1 MSDPNLNYLMKKNKI
16 KDTGVEV
23 TELSFG
29 TSSLGSMPDTYGY
42 EVSEDRA
49 QKTLN
54 RFFQGPVNMLDTS
67 RNYAMGESEKRIGR
81 AIKENGG
88 WPKDFLLST
97 KLDRNMDTLVLDKNR
112 ARESLEESLKTL
124 NVDSVDVLFLHDPE
138 YAKDITDITKKD
150 GAMDELF
157 KIKNEGLAKAV
168 GVAMGKVDIMFP
180 LLKDWDFDVVIN
192 HNRYTLI
199 NREANKMYD
208 YASSKNIAI
217 FNAAPYAGGVLA
229 KGPDNFKKV
238 TYQDATEEKLAPARE
253 FEKVCKKHNV
263 ELGAAALQF
272 SLRDNRITST
282 ICGVTSVESIEK
294 NLAWAN
300 AEISGEF
307 WDEISKL
314 PFSIND
320 PESER
325 VFTPG

>member
-1 MSDPNLNYLMKKNKI
+1 MKKNKI
-16 KDTGVEV
+16 KDTGLEI

-88 WPKDFLLST
+88 WPKDLLLST
-97 KLDRNMDTLVLDKNR
+97 KLDRDMDTLVLDKNR
-112 ARESLEESLKTL
+112 ARQSFEESLKTL
-124 NVDSVDVLFLHDPE
+124 NTDSVDILFLHDPE
-138 YAKDITDITKKD
+138 YAKDVNDITKKD

-157 KIKNEGLAKAV
+157 KIKEEGLAKAV
-168 GVAMGKVDIMFP
+168 GLAMGKIDLMFP
-180 LLKDWDFDVVIN
+180 LIKDWDFDVIIN

-199 NREANKMYD
+199 NREANKMYE

-282 ICGVTSVESIEK
+282 ICGVTSIESIEK

-300 AEISGEF
+300 AEISDEF
-307 WDEISKL
+307 WEEISKL
-314 PFSIND
+314 PFSTND

>member
-1 MSDPNLNYLMKKNKI
+1 MKKNKI
-16 KDTGVEV
+16 KDTGLEV

-42 EVSEDRA
+42 EVSENRA

-67 RNYAMGESEKRIGR
+67 RNYAMGESEKRIGK

-88 WPKDFLLST
+88 WPNGFLLST

-112 ARESLEESLKTL
+112 VRESLEESLKTL
-124 NVDSVDVLFLHDPE
+124 NVDSVDILFLHDPE

-157 KIKNEGLAKAV
+157 KIKNEGLAKAA

-180 LLKDWDFDVVIN
+180 LLKDWDFDVIIN
-192 HNRYTLI
+192 HNRYTLL
-199 NREANKMYD
+199 NREANEMYD

-229 KGPDNFKKV
+229 KGPDNFKKI

-314 PFSIND
+314 PFSTND

-325 VFTPG
+325 VFTSG

>member
-1 MSDPNLNYLMKKNKI
+1 MKKNKI
-16 KDTGVEV
+16 KDTGLEV

-42 EVSEDRA
+42 EVPELRA
-49 QKTLN
+49 QETLK
-54 RFFQGPVNMLDTS
+54 RFFQGPANMLDTS
-67 RNYAMGESEKRIGR
+67 RNYAMGESEKRIGK

-88 WPKDFLLST
+88 WPNGFLLST

-112 ARESLEESLKTL
+112 VRESLEESLKTL
-124 NVDSVDVLFLHDPE
+124 NVDSVDILFLHDPE

-157 KIKNEGLAKAV
+157 KIKNEGLAKAA

-180 LLKDWDFDVVIN
+180 LLKDWDFDVIIN

-199 NREANKMYD
+199 NREANEMYD

-238 TYQDATEEKLAPARE
+238 TYQNATEEKLAPARE

-300 AEISGEF
+300 AEISDEF

-314 PFSIND
+314 PFSTND

-325 VFTPG
+325 VFTSG

>member
-1 MSDPNLNYLMKKNKI
+1 MKKNKI
-16 KDTGVEV
+16 KDTGLEV

-67 RNYAMGESEKRIGR
+67 RNYAMGESEKRIGK

-88 WPKDFLLST
+88 WPNGFLLST

-112 ARESLEESLKTL
+112 VRESLEESLKTL
-124 NVDSVDVLFLHDPE
+124 NVDSVDILFLHDPE

-157 KIKNEGLAKAV
+157 KIKNEGLAKAA

-180 LLKDWDFDVVIN
+180 LLKDWDFDVIIN
-192 HNRYTLI
+192 HNRYTLL
-199 NREANKMYD
+199 NREANEMYD

-229 KGPDNFKKV
+229 KGPDNFKKI
-238 TYQDATEEKLAPARE
+238 TYQDATEDKLAPARE

-300 AEISGEF
+300 TNIPEEF
-307 WDEISKL
+307 WNEVLKL
-314 PFSIND
+314 PYSTKD

-325 VFTPG
+325 NFTPG

>member
-1 MSDPNLNYLMKKNKI
+1 MKKNKI
-16 KDTGVEV
+16 KDTGLEV

-67 RNYAMGESEKRIGR
+67 RNYAMGESEKRIGK

-88 WPKDFLLST
+88 WPNGFLLST

-112 ARESLEESLKTL
+112 VRESLEESLKTL
-124 NVDSVDVLFLHDPE
+124 NVDSVDILFLHDPE

-157 KIKNEGLAKAV
+157 KIKNEGLAKAA

-180 LLKDWDFDVVIN
+180 LLKDWDFDVIIN

-199 NREANKMYD
+199 NREANEMYD

-294 NLAWAN
+294 NLVWAN

-314 PFSIND
+314 PFSTND

-325 VFTPG
+325 VFTSG

>member
-1 MSDPNLNYLMKKNKI
+1 MKKNKI
-16 KDTGVEV
+16 KDTGLEV

-67 RNYAMGESEKRIGR
+67 RNYAMGESEKRIGK

-88 WPKDFLLST
+88 WPNGFLLST

-112 ARESLEESLKTL
+112 VRESFEESLKTL
-124 NVDSVDVLFLHDPE
+124 NVDSVDILFLHDPE

-157 KIKNEGLAKAV
+157 KIKNEGLAKAA

-180 LLKDWDFDVVIN
+180 LLKDWDFDVIIN

-199 NREANKMYD
+199 NREANEMYD

-229 KGPDNFKKV
+229 KGPDNFKKI
-238 TYQDATEEKLAPARE
+238 TYQDATEDKLAPARE

-300 AEISGEF
+300 AEISVEF

-314 PFSIND
+314 PFSTND

-325 VFTPG
+325 VFTSG

>member
-1 MSDPNLNYLMKKNKI
+1 MKKNKI
-16 KDTGVEV
+16 KNTGLEI

-67 RNYAMGESEKRIGR
+67 RNYAMGESEKRIGK

-88 WPKDFLLST
+88 WPKGFLLST

-112 ARESLEESLKTL
+112 ARESLDESLKTL

-138 YAKDITDITKKD
+138 YAKDITDITKKG

-157 KIKNEGLAKAV
+157 KIKDEGLAKAV
-168 GVAMGKVDIMFP
+168 GVAMGKVDIMLP

-199 NREANKMYD
+199 NREANEMYD
-208 YASSKNIAI
+208 FASSKNIAI

-300 AEISGEF
+300 TNIPEEF
-307 WDEISKL
+307 WNEVLKL
-314 PFSIND
+314 PYSTKD

-325 VFTPG
+325 NFTPG

>member
-1 MSDPNLNYLMKKNKI
+1 MKKNKI
-16 KDTGVEV
+16 KDTGLEV

-42 EVSEDRA
+42 EVPELRA
-49 QKTLN
+49 QETLK
-54 RFFQGPVNMLDTS
+54 RFFQGPANMLDTS
-67 RNYAMGESEKRIGR
+67 RNYAMGESEKRIGK

-88 WPKDFLLST
+88 WPNGFLLST

-112 ARESLEESLKTL
+112 VRESLEESLKTL
-124 NVDSVDVLFLHDPE
+124 NVDSVDILFLHDPE
-138 YAKDITDITKKD
+138 YAKDITDITKKN

-157 KIKNEGLAKAV
+157 KIKNEGLAKAA

-180 LLKDWDFDVVIN
+180 LLKDWDFDVIIN

-199 NREANKMYD
+199 NREANEMYD

-300 AEISGEF
+300 AEISSEF

-314 PFSIND
+314 PFSTND

-325 VFTPG
+325 VFTSG

>member
-1 MSDPNLNYLMKKNKI
+1 MKRNKI

-67 RNYAMGESEKRIGR
+67 RNYAMGESEKRIGK

-88 WPKDFLLST
+88 WPKGFLLST

-124 NVDSVDVLFLHDPE
+124 NVDSVDILFLHDPE
-138 YAKDITDITKKD
+138 YAKDIADITKKD

-168 GVAMGKVDIMFP
+168 GVAMGKIDIMFP
-180 LLKDWDFDVVIN
+180 LLKDWDFDVIIN

-199 NREANKMYD
+199 NREANEMYD
-208 YASSKNIAI
+208 YASSKDIAI

-272 SLRDNRITST
+272 SLRDSRITST
-282 ICGVTSVESIEK
+282 ICGVTSIESIEK

-300 AEISGEF
+300 AEISSEF
-307 WDEISKL
+307 WEEISKL
-314 PFSIND
+314 PFSTND

>member
-1 MSDPNLNYLMKKNKI
+1 MKKNKI
-16 KDTGVEV
+16 KDTGLEI

-88 WPKDFLLST
+88 WPKDLLLST
-97 KLDRNMDTLVLDKNR
+97 KLDRDMDTLVLDKNR

-124 NVDSVDVLFLHDPE
+124 NVDSVDILFLHDPE

-180 LLKDWDFDVVIN
+180 LLKDWDFDVIIN

-199 NREANKMYD
+199 NREANEMYD

-307 WDEISKL
+307 WDEVLKL
-314 PFSIND
+314 PFSSND
-320 PESER
+320 PESDR
-325 VFTPG
+325 VFTAG

>member
-1 MSDPNLNYLMKKNKI
+1 
-16 KDTGVEV
+16 
-23 TELSFG
+23 
-29 TSSLGSMPDTYGY
+29 MP
-42 EVSEDRA
+42 EERA

-67 RNYAMGESEKRIGR
+67 RNYAMGESEKRIGK

-88 WPKDFLLST
+88 WPNGFLLST

-112 ARESLEESLKTL
+112 VRESLEESLKTL
-124 NVDSVDVLFLHDPE
+124 NVDSVDILFLHDPE
-138 YAKDITDITKKD
+138 YAKDITDITKKG

-157 KIKNEGLAKAV
+157 KIKNEGLAKAA

-180 LLKDWDFDVVIN
+180 LLKDWDFDVIIN

-199 NREANKMYD
+199 NREANEMYD

-229 KGPDNFKKV
+229 KGPDNFKKI

-300 AEISGEF
+300 TNIPEEF
-307 WDEISKL
+307 WNEVLKL
-314 PFSIND
+314 PYSTKD

-325 VFTPG
+325 NFTPG

>member
-1 MSDPNLNYLMKKNKI
+1 MKKNKI
-16 KDTGVEV
+16 KNTGLEV

-42 EVSEDRA
+42 EVPEDRA

-67 RNYAMGESEKRIGR
+67 RNYAMGESEKRIGN

-124 NVDSVDVLFLHDPE
+124 NVGSVDILFLHDPE
-138 YAKDITDITKKD
+138 YAKDLSDITKKD

-157 KIKNEGLAKAV
+157 KIKEEGLAKAV
-168 GVAMGKVDIMFP
+168 GIAMGKIDIMFP
-180 LLKDWDFDVVIN
+180 LLKDWNFDVMIS
-192 HNRYTLI
+192 HNRFTLI
-199 NREANKMYD
+199 NREANEMYD

-229 KGPDNFKKV
+229 KGPDNFKKI
-238 TYQDATEEKLAPARE
+238 TYQDATEEKLTPARE

-272 SLRDNRITST
+272 SLKDKRITST

-294 NLAWAN
+294 NLTWAN
-300 AEISGEF
+300 SKISDEF
-307 WDEISKL
+307 WNEISKL
-314 PFSIND
+314 SYSNND
-320 PESER
+320 PEADR
-325 VFTPG
+325 VFTAG

>member
-1 MSDPNLNYLMKKNKI
+1 MKKNKI
-16 KDTGVEV
+16 KDTGLEI

-42 EVSEDRA
+42 EVPEDRA
-49 QKTLN
+49 QKTLS

-124 NVDSVDVLFLHDPE
+124 NVDSVDILFLHDPE

-199 NREANKMYD
+199 NREANKMYE

-307 WDEISKL
+307 WDEVLKL
-314 PFSIND
+314 PFSSND
-320 PESER
+320 PESDR
-325 VFTPG
+325 VFTAG

>member
-1 MSDPNLNYLMKKNKI
+1 MKKNNI
-16 KDTGVEV
+16 KDTGLKV

-42 EVSEDRA
+42 EVPEDRA

-67 RNYAMGESEKRIGR
+67 RNYAMGESEKRIGN

-124 NVDSVDVLFLHDPE
+124 NVESVDILFLHDPE
-138 YAKDITDITKKD
+138 YAKDLSDITKKD

-157 KIKNEGLAKAV
+157 KIKEEGLAKAV
-168 GVAMGKVDIMFP
+168 GIAMGKIDIMFP
-180 LLKDWDFDVVIN
+180 LLKDWNFDVMIN
-192 HNRYTLI
+192 HNRFTLI
-199 NREANKMYD
+199 NREANEMYD

-229 KGPDNFKKV
+229 KGPDNFKKI
-238 TYQDATEEKLAPARE
+238 TYQDATEEKLTPARE

-272 SLRDNRITST
+272 SLKDKRITST

-294 NLAWAN
+294 NLTWAN
-300 AEISGEF
+300 SKIPDEF
-307 WDEISKL
+307 WNEISKL
-314 PFSIND
+314 SYSNND
-320 PESER
+320 PEADR
-325 VFTPG
+325 VYTAG

>member
-1 MSDPNLNYLMKKNKI
+1 MRKNKI

-42 EVSEDRA
+42 EVPEQRA
-49 QKTLN
+49 QETLK

-208 YASSKNIAI
+208 YAYSKNIAI

>member
-1 MSDPNLNYLMKKNKI
+1 MKKNKI
-16 KDTGVEV
+16 KDTGLEV

-42 EVSEDRA
+42 EVSENRA

-67 RNYAMGESEKRIGR
+67 RNYAMGESEKRIGK

-88 WPKDFLLST
+88 WPNGFLLST

-112 ARESLEESLKTL
+112 VRESLEESLKTL
-124 NVDSVDVLFLHDPE
+124 NVDSVDILFLHDPE

-157 KIKNEGLAKAV
+157 KIKNEGLAKAA

-180 LLKDWDFDVVIN
+180 LLKDWDFDVIIN
-192 HNRYTLI
+192 HNRYTLL
-199 NREANKMYD
+199 NREANEMYD

-229 KGPDNFKKV
+229 KGPDNFKKI

-314 PFSIND
+314 PFSTND

-325 VFTPG
+325 VSTSG

>member
-1 MSDPNLNYLMKKNKI
+1 MKKNKI
-16 KDTGVEV
+16 KDTGLEV

-67 RNYAMGESEKRIGR
+67 RNYAMGESEKRIGK

-88 WPKDFLLST
+88 WPNGFLLST

-112 ARESLEESLKTL
+112 VRESLEESLKTL
-124 NVDSVDVLFLHDPE
+124 NVDSVDILFLHDPE
-138 YAKDITDITKKD
+138 YAKDITDITKKG

-157 KIKNEGLAKAV
+157 KIKNEGLAKAA

-180 LLKDWDFDVVIN
+180 LLKDWDFDVIIN

-199 NREANKMYD
+199 NREANEMYD

-229 KGPDNFKKV
+229 KGPDNFKKI

-294 NLAWAN
+294 NLVWAN

-314 PFSIND
+314 PFSTND

-325 VFTPG
+325 VFTSG

>member
-1 MSDPNLNYLMKKNKI
+1 MKKNKI
-16 KDTGVEV
+16 KDTGLEV

-42 EVSEDRA
+42 EVPEDRA

-67 RNYAMGESEKRIGR
+67 RNYAMGESEKRIGN

-124 NVDSVDVLFLHDPE
+124 NVDSVDILFLHDPE
-138 YAKDITDITKKD
+138 YAKDLSDITKKD

-157 KIKNEGLAKAV
+157 KIKEEGLAKAV
-168 GVAMGKVDIMFP
+168 GIAMGKIDIMFP
-180 LLKDWDFDVVIN
+180 LLKDWDFDVMIN
-192 HNRYTLI
+192 HNRFTLL
-199 NREANKMYD
+199 NREANEMYD
-208 YASSKNIAI
+208 YAYSNNIAI

-229 KGPDNFKKV
+229 KGPDNFKKI
-238 TYQDATEEKLAPARE
+238 TYQDATEEKLTPARE

-272 SLRDNRITST
+272 SLKDKRITST

-294 NLAWAN
+294 NLTWAN
-300 AEISGEF
+300 SKISDEF
-307 WDEISKL
+307 WNEISKL
-314 PFSIND
+314 SYSNND
-320 PESER
+320 PEADR
-325 VFTPG
+325 VFTAG

>member
-1 MSDPNLNYLMKKNKI
+1 MKKNKI
-16 KDTGVEV
+16 KDTGLEV

-42 EVSEDRA
+42 EVSENRA

-67 RNYAMGESEKRIGR
+67 RNYAMGESEKRIGK

-88 WPKDFLLST
+88 WPNGFLLST

-112 ARESLEESLKTL
+112 VRESLEESLKTL
-124 NVDSVDVLFLHDPE
+124 NVDSVDILFLHDPE
-138 YAKDITDITKKD
+138 YAKDITDITKKG

-157 KIKNEGLAKAV
+157 KIKNEGLAKAA

-180 LLKDWDFDVVIN
+180 LLKDWDFDVIIN

-199 NREANKMYD
+199 NREANEMYD

-229 KGPDNFKKV
+229 KGPDNFKKI

-300 AEISGEF
+300 TNIPEEF
-307 WDEISKL
+307 WNEVLKL
-314 PFSIND
+314 PYSTKD

-325 VFTPG
+325 NFTPG

>member
-1 MSDPNLNYLMKKNKI
+1 MKKNKI
-16 KDTGVEV
+16 KDTGLEV

-67 RNYAMGESEKRIGR
+67 RNYAMGESEKRIGK

-88 WPKDFLLST
+88 WPNGFLLST
-97 KLDRNMDTLVLDKNR
+97 KLDRNMDTLILDKNR
-112 ARESLEESLKTL
+112 VRESLEESLKTL
-124 NVDSVDVLFLHDPE
+124 NVDSVDILFLHDPE

-157 KIKNEGLAKAV
+157 KIKNEGLAKAA

-180 LLKDWDFDVVIN
+180 LLKDWDFDVIIN

-199 NREANKMYD
+199 NREANEMYD

-229 KGPDNFKKV
+229 KGPDNFKKI

-300 AEISGEF
+300 TNIPEEF
-307 WDEISKL
+307 WNEVLKL
-314 PFSIND
+314 PYSTKD

-325 VFTPG
+325 NFTPG

>member
-1 MSDPNLNYLMKKNKI
+1 MKKNKI
-16 KDTGVEV
+16 KNTGLEI

-67 RNYAMGESEKRIGR
+67 RNYAMGESEKRIGK

-112 ARESLEESLKTL
+112 ARESLEESLKIL
-124 NVDSVDVLFLHDPE
+124 NVDSVDILFLHDPE

-199 NREANKMYD
+199 NREANKMYE

-282 ICGVTSVESIEK
+282 ICGVTSIESIEK

-300 AEISGEF
+300 TEISDEF

>member
-1 MSDPNLNYLMKKNKI
+1 MKKNKI
-16 KDTGVEV
+16 KDTGLEIS
-23 TELSFG
+23 ELSFG

-124 NVDSVDVLFLHDPE
+124 NVDSVDILFLHDPE
-138 YAKDITDITKKD
+138 YTKDITDITKKD

-157 KIKNEGLAKAV
+157 KIKEEGLAKAV

-180 LLKDWDFDVVIN
+180 LLKDWDFDVIIN

-199 NREANKMYD
+199 NREANEMYD

-294 NLAWAN
+294 NLAWA
-300 AEISGEF
+300 
-307 WDEISKL
+307 
-314 PFSIND
+314 
-320 PESER
+320 
-325 VFTPG
+325 TC

>member
-1 MSDPNLNYLMKKNKI
+1 MKKNKI
-16 KDTGVEV
+16 KDTGLEV

-67 RNYAMGESEKRIGR
+67 RNYAMGESEKRIGK

-88 WPKDFLLST
+88 WPNGFLLST

-112 ARESLEESLKTL
+112 VRESLEESLKTL
-124 NVDSVDVLFLHDPE
+124 NVDSVDILFLHDPE

-157 KIKNEGLAKAV
+157 KIKNEGLAKAA

-180 LLKDWDFDVVIN
+180 LLKDWDFDVIIN

-199 NREANKMYD
+199 NREANEMYD

-229 KGPDNFKKV
+229 KGPDNFKKI

-294 NLAWAN
+294 NLVWAN

-314 PFSIND
+314 PFSTND

-325 VFTPG
+325 VFTSG

>member
-1 MSDPNLNYLMKKNKI
+1 MKKNKI
-16 KDTGVEV
+16 KDTGLEV

-54 RFFQGPVNMLDTS
+54 RFFKGPVNMLDTS
-67 RNYAMGESEKRIGR
+67 RNYAMGESEKRIGK
-81 AIKENGG
+81 AIKENEG
-88 WPKDFLLST
+88 WPNGFLLST

-112 ARESLEESLKTL
+112 VRESLEESLKTL
-124 NVDSVDVLFLHDPE
+124 NVDSVDILFLHDPE

-157 KIKNEGLAKAV
+157 KIKNEGLAKAA

-180 LLKDWDFDVVIN
+180 LLKDWDFDVIIN
-192 HNRYTLI
+192 HNRYTLL
-199 NREANKMYD
+199 NREANEMYD

-229 KGPDNFKKV
+229 KGPDNFKKI

-300 AEISGEF
+300 TIIPEEF
-307 WDEISKL
+307 WNEVLKL
-314 PFSIND
+314 PYSTKD

-325 VFTPG
+325 NFTPG

>member
-1 MSDPNLNYLMKKNKI
+1 MKKNKI
-16 KDTGVEV
+16 KDTGLEV

-67 RNYAMGESEKRIGR
+67 RNYAMGESEKRIGK

-88 WPKDFLLST
+88 WPNGFLLST

-112 ARESLEESLKTL
+112 VRESLEESLKML
-124 NVDSVDVLFLHDPE
+124 NVDSVDILFLHDPE

-157 KIKNEGLAKAV
+157 KIKNEGLAKAA

-180 LLKDWDFDVVIN
+180 LLKDWDFDVIIN
-192 HNRYTLI
+192 HNRYTLL
-199 NREANKMYD
+199 NREANEMYD

-229 KGPDNFKKV
+229 KGPDNFKKI

-307 WDEISKL
+307 WDEVLKL
-314 PFSIND
+314 PFSSND
-320 PESER
+320 PESDR
-325 VFTPG
+325 VFTAG

>member
-1 MSDPNLNYLMKKNKI
+1 MKKNKI
-16 KDTGVEV
+16 KDTGLEI

-42 EVSEDRA
+42 EVSEERA

-124 NVDSVDVLFLHDPE
+124 NVDSVDILFLHDPE

-157 KIKNEGLAKAV
+157 KIKDEGLAKAV

-180 LLKDWDFDVVIN
+180 LLKDWDFDVIIN

-199 NREANKMYD
+199 NREANKMYE

-307 WDEISKL
+307 WDEVLKL
-314 PFSIND
+314 PFSSND
-320 PESER
+320 PESDR
-325 VFTPG
+325 VFTAG

>member
-1 MSDPNLNYLMKKNKI
+1 MKKNKI
-16 KDTGVEV
+16 KNTGLEI

-88 WPKDFLLST
+88 WPKNFLLST

-112 ARESLEESLKTL
+112 ARESLEESLKIL
-124 NVDSVDVLFLHDPE
+124 NVDSVDILFLHDPE

-180 LLKDWDFDVVIN
+180 LLKDWDFDVIIN

-199 NREANKMYD
+199 NREANKMYE

-307 WDEISKL
+307 WDEVLKL
-314 PFSIND
+314 PFSSND
-320 PESER
+320 PESDR
-325 VFTPG
+325 VFTAG